1 MAARDQMGGRETE
14 QQKQSSTVTLSVIG
28 EYQKLLVMT
37 VEGKPSHLLLGISI
51 LGASIHR
58 KDLLLRAGL
67 TRGGQDKD
75 FPPLEHRQQETI
87 KTLEQISIKGTL
99 RDSSHN
105 KQDNNQGHNNN
116 NQDNNNNLDNN
127 KALTKV
133 STPSGLTASLTNL

>member
-51 LGASIHR
+51 LGASIPR
-58 KDLLLRAGL
+58 TDLLHLRAGL

-75 FPPLEHRQQETI
+75 FPPLEHRQPETI
-87 KTLEQISIKGTL
+87 KTFEQISIKGTL

-105 KQDNNQGHNNN
+105 KQDNNSPDNNN
-116 NQDNNNNLDNN
+116 NPGSNNNLDNN
-127 KALTKV
+127 KALTK
-133 STPSGLTASLTNL
+133 